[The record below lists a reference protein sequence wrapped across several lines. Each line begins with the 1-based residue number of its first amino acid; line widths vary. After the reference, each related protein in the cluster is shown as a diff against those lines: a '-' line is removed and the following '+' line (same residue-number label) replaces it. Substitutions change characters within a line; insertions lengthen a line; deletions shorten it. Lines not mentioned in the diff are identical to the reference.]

1 MSLSENFMPEN
12 QSGPSR
18 LISLQVPFETL
29 KLDLENF
36 RQKALELG
44 ASLAEVIPAD
54 WVEIDERVRLKCSVP
69 LCPYYSKNIYC
80 PPHGPSIELMRKAI
94 ARYSYAILFAVHVIP
109 TDEFSDRS
117 KERETAVK
125 WARKC
130 LEITGRIET
139 LAFGNGYYLATGFS
153 QYSCLPIL
161 CGQERC
167 LVLEGGK
174 CPYPLKARP
183 SMEGVGMDVYRLVTR
198 AGWDI
203 YPIYRS
209 VDPKEV
215 HRASSVGIVFIQ

>member
-1 MSLSENFMPEN
+1 MSHEKSLPDH

-18 LISLQVPFETL
+18 LLSVQVPFETL
-29 KLDLENF
+29 TADLEMF

-44 ASLAEVIPAD
+44 ASVAEVIPAN
-54 WVEIDERVRLKCSVP
+54 WVEIDERVMLKCSVP
-69 LCPYYSKNIYC
+69 LCPYYGKNIYC
-80 PPHGPSIELMRKAI
+80 PPHGPSIELMRNAI

-109 TDEFSDRS
+109 PDEFSDRS
-117 KERETAVK
+117 RERETAVK

-130 LEITGRIET
+130 LEITGRLET

-198 AGWDI
+198 AGWEI

-209 VDPKEV
+209 VDP
-215 HRASSVGIVFIQ
+215 RAVPEPQR

>member
-1 MSLSENFMPEN
+1 MSLNENSMRKN
-12 QSGPSR
+12 QLGPSR
-18 LISLQVPFETL
+18 LISLHVPLETL
-29 KLDLENF
+29 KRDLENF

-69 LCPYYSKNIYC
+69 LCPYYGKSIYC
-80 PPHGPSIELMRKAI
+80 PPHGPSIELMRNAI
-94 ARYSYAILFAVHVIP
+94 ACYSYAILFSVTVIP
-109 TDEFSDRS
+109 AEEFSDRS
-117 KERETAVK
+117 KERETAAK

-130 LEITGRIET
+130 LEITGRLET
-139 LAFGNGYYLATGFS
+139 FAFGNGYSLATGFS
-153 QYSCLPIL
+153 QYSCLPVL

-183 SMEGVGMDVYRLVTR
+183 SMEGVGMDVFRLVTM
-198 AGWDI
+198 AGWEI

-209 VDPKEV
+209 VDPREV
-215 HRASSVGIVFIQ
+215 PRASSVGIVFIQ

>member
-1 MSLSENFMPEN
+1 MQRN

-18 LISLQVPFETL
+18 LISLQVPSETL
-29 KLDLENF
+29 ELDLENF
-36 RQKALELG
+36 RQKAFELG
-44 ASLAEVIPAD
+44 ASLAEIIPAN

-69 LCPYYSKNIYC
+69 LCSYYDKNIYC
-80 PPHGPSIELMRKAI
+80 PPHGPSIELMRKALT
-94 ARYSYAILFAVHVIP
+94 RYSQAVLFAIDVIP
-109 TDEFSDRS
+109 AGEFADRS
-117 KERETAVK
+117 KERGAAVK

-130 LEITGRIET
+130 LEITSRIET

-153 QYSCLPIL
+153 QFSCLPIL

-167 LVLEGGK
+167 LVLEGRK

-183 SMEGVGMDVYRLVTR
+183 SMEGVGIDVYRLVTR
-198 AGWDI
+198 VGWEI

-215 HRASSVGIVFIQ
+215 PRALSVGIVFVY

>member
-1 MSLSENFMPEN
+1 MPKN

-18 LISLQVPFETL
+18 LISLQVPCKTL

-44 ASLAEVIPAD
+44 ASLAEIIPAN
-54 WVEIDERVRLKCSVP
+54 WVEIDDRVRLKCSVP
-69 LCPYYSKNIYC
+69 LCPYYGKNIYC
-80 PPHGPSIELMRKAI
+80 PPHGPSIELMRKALT
-94 ARYSYAILFAVHVIP
+94 RYSQAILFAVGVIP
-109 TDEFSDRS
+109 VGEFADRS
-117 KERETAVK
+117 KERGTAVK
-125 WARKC
+125 WAKKC

-139 LAFGNGYYLATGFS
+139 LAFGSGYYLATGFA

-198 AGWDI
+198 AGWEI

-215 HRASSVGIVFIQ
+215 PRALSVGIVFIQ